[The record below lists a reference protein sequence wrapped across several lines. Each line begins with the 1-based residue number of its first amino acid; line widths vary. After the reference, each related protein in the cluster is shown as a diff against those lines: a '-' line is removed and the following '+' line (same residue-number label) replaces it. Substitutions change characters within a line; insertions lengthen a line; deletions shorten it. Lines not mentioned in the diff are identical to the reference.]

1 MSTWCFAMIW
11 SDRRFLPKALR
22 MKSLLIVLTAISGVC
37 LTAAGTIGIWQ
48 YVANILGK

>member
-1 MSTWCFAMIW
+1 MIW

-22 MKSLLIVLTAISGVC
+22 MKSLLLVLTAISGVR